1 MPKKSESYEE
11 ILSKLESIVNT
22 MENTP
27 MALQDSLKA
36 YEDGVKLCNKLYA
49 ILNEAE
55 SKVKILNENIEED
68 FKE

>member
-11 ILSKLESIVNT
+11 VLSKLESIVNT

-27 MALQDSLKA
+27 MSLQDSLKA
-36 YEDGVKLCNKLYA
+36 YEDGVKLCNKLYT